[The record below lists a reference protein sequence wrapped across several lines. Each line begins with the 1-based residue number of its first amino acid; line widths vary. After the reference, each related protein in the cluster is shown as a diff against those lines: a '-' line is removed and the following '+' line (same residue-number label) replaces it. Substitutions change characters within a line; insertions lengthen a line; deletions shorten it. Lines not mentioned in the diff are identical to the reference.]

1 MERLIFV
8 SIVDARGMTT
18 VPFDAV
24 RFTFTILFFFMQIIG
39 VQIDSPYL
47 WHPSIVET
55 QMLRIGQVFIVAVPG
70 ELSTMAGRRLRES
83 INQVASSTAG
93 GPSNAKTIIAGLSNV
108 YTHYIT
114 TFEGILTT
122 V

>member
-1 MERLIFV
+1 MN
-8 SIVDARGMTT
+8 T
-18 VPFDAV
+18 VPS
-24 RFTFTILFFFMQIIG
+24 IGLQIS
-39 VQIDSPYL
+39 QPYM
-47 WHPSIVET
+47 WHPTIVET
-55 QMLRIGQVFIVAVPG
+55 QILRIGHVFIVAVPG
-70 ELSTMAGRRLRES
+70 EFTTMAGRRLRES